1 MRGSRS
7 CPQKSSPRFAMVYRV
22 QLFALLSAELR
33 SSYGSGARC
42 CGFHQARSRL
52 TGASPKQ
59 LASRKPLAQSG
70 AQSAPTRLRLSFR
83 ATASFA
89 KRAHSA
95 IIIGTRFANAPS
107 SDGSSCHQTRSA
119 GKKPIESGPPRLNN
133 QPKID
138 TVAAPKYCK
147 GSLLADG
154 QEFSRFRRL
163 LPRVQMRRVAAG
175 RTPAIT
181 HRTHLLTGCP

>member
-7 CPQKSSPRFAMVYRV
+7 CPQKSSPRFAIVHRV

-33 SSYGSGARC
+33 SSYGSGAPY

-59 LASRKPLAQSG
+59 LASRKPLEQSE
-70 AQSAPTRLRLSFR
+70 ARAAPIRLRLSFL

-95 IIIGTRFANAPS
+95 IIIDRKS
-107 SDGSSCHQTRSA
+107 
-119 GKKPIESGPPRLNN
+119 
-133 QPKID
+133 
-138 TVAAPKYCK
+138 V
-147 GSLLADG
+147 
-154 QEFSRFRRL
+154 
-163 LPRVQMRRVAAG
+163 V
-175 RTPAIT
+175 
-181 HRTHLLTGCP
+181 